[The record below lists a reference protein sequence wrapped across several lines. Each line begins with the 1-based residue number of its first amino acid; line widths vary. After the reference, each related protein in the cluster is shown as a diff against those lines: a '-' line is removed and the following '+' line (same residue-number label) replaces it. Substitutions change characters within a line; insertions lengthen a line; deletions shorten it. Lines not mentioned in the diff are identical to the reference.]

1 MEFSEID
8 RTMMARCI
16 EFARRGAAEE
26 EHPFGSV
33 IANGAEVIAEASNR
47 TVRDRDE
54 SRHAEILAVAQ
65 ARRVLADSAL
75 ARCTLYSIIEPCP
88 MCSFCIRA
96 AGIRRVVFAL
106 HSPVLGGLSKWNIL
120 ADRSLSRRIPCLFR
134 APPEIAHGVLAD
146 EAMQAWSDWRPL
158 ATQAIRLFGFFVK
171 PKVGKIDADGL

>member
-1 MEFSEID
+1 
-8 RTMMARCI
+8 MAR
-16 EFARRGAAEE
+16 RRES
-26 EHPFGSV
+26 HPFGSV

-54 SRHAEILAVAQ
+54 SRHAEILAIAL
-65 ARRVLADSAL
+65 ARKVLADSAL

-171 PKVGKIDADGL
+171 PKSRQDQCGRAVACA

>member
-1 MEFSEID
+1 MEFSDLD

-16 EFARRGAAEE
+16 ELARSGAAEG

-33 IANGAEVIAEASNR
+33 IANGAAVVAEASNR

-54 SRHAEILAVAQ
+54 SRHAEILAIAQ
-65 ARRVLADSAL
+65 ARQVLGDSAL
-75 ARCTLYSIIEPCP
+75 PRCTLYSIIEPCA

-106 HSPVLGGLSKWNIL
+106 HSPVLGGMSKWNIL
-120 ADRSLSRRIPCLFR
+120 GDRALSRRIPCLFR
-134 APPEIAHGVLAD
+134 GPPDVAHGVLAD

-158 ATQAIRLFGFFVK
+158 ATQAIRLLGFFVK
-171 PKVGKIDADGL
+171 AKAGKIDADGL

>member
-1 MEFSEID
+1 
-8 RTMMARCI
+8 
-16 EFARRGAAEE
+16 
-26 EHPFGSV
+26 
-33 IANGAEVIAEASNR
+33 
-47 TVRDRDE
+47 
-54 SRHAEILAVAQ
+54 
-65 ARRVLADSAL
+65 
-75 ARCTLYSIIEPCP
+75 

-158 ATQAIRLFGFFVK
+158 TTQAIRLLGFFVK
-171 PKVGKIDADGL
+171 PKVGKIDADGLQPAREGDSTRLIAIQSQLVIRVGSACQAKRRPLAIAAVHREA